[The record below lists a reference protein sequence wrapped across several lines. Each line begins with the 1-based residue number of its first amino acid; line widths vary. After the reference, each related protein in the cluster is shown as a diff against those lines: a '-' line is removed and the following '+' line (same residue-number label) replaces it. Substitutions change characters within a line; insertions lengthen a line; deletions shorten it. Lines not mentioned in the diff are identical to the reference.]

1 VLRRPSSRPRAYRT
15 RRPAW
20 VYWVRRGVLLSLVVL
35 VLSTTWSIAD
45 ALRAPG
51 DDGVSVKLA
60 EWARDHYLGPAVTLA
75 ENIQYRLSP
84 PQTGGAPDTSQL
96 AAAAAEK
103 ATSGQN
109 ASVIKALAPIVPPVS
124 PALPGEGVYV
134 PVVRS
139 TKGPLIQVT
148 FVRPDTVHTSYLTGV
163 AWMSRS
169 LRFVLH
175 PGFQDPGLAGMSQP
189 DTVANQQAGLVATF
203 NGGFKIKDAQGG
215 YYDHGRT
222 AGTLTPGAASFVVY
236 KDGHATVG
244 TWGQDVSMTPDVAFV
259 RQNLQP
265 LVTGGKVAA
274 NLGRHDRRR
283 RGGVALRH
291 RGHGPGRPR
300 LRDGR
305 RDVGVRPRRHPASRG
320 RGDRDAARHQ
330 PGLGVL
336 HVLHPQRVE
345 RRAAQ
350 ARQVPAAGRPLLQ
363 PREPGLHLRLRALIT
378 RACRSGRSGGQARRA
393 RCRATMPPWMFIHS
407 TPDQPASWMRSA
419 RVLWS
424 GHAAIDSAR

>member
-1 VLRRPSSRPRAYRT
+1 MLRRPSSRPRAYRT

-20 VYWVRRGVLLSLVVL
+20 VYWVRRGALLSLVVL
-35 VLSTTWSIAD
+35 VLSTTWSITD

-84 PQTGGAPDTSQL
+84 PQTGGTPDTSQL

-109 ASVIKALAPIVPPVS
+109 ASVLKSLAPIVPPVS

-148 FVRPDTVHTSYLTGV
+148 YVRPDTVHTSYLTGV

-175 PGFQDPGLAGMSQP
+175 PGFQDPGLAGMTQP
-189 DTVANQQAGLVATF
+189 DTVANQQTGLVATF

-222 AGTLTPGAASFVVY
+222 VGTLTPGAASFVVY

-265 LVTGGKVAA
+265 LVAGGKVAA
-274 NLGRHDRRR
+274 NLDSNVQSTWGATIGGAAAVWRSGIGVTAQGDLVYVMGDAMSVSDLADILRRAGAVTGMQLDINQAWVSYMYYTHSGSNAVPHKLGKFQRPVDRYFS
-283 RGGVALRH
+283 H
-291 RGHGPGRPR
+291 
-300 LRDGR
+300 
-305 RDVGVRPRRHPASRG
+305 ASR
-320 RGDRDAARHQ
+320 DFIS
-330 PGLGVL
+330 VF
-336 HVLHPQRVE
+336 
-345 RRAAQ
+345 
-350 ARQVPAAGRPLLQ
+350 
-363 PREPGLHLRLRALIT
+363 T
-378 RACRSGRSGGQARRA
+378 R
-393 RCRATMPPWMFIHS
+393 
-407 TPDQPASWMRSA
+407 
-419 RVLWS
+419 
-424 GHAAIDSAR
+424 